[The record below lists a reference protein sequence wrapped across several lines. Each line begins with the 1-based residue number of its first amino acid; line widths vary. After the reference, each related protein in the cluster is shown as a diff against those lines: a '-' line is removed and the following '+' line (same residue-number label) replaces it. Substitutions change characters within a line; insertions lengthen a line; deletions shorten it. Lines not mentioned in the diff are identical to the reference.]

1 MTGLN
6 KKLNVTGSRT
16 ILTTLDEVR
25 AASVAVAS
33 QAQRMLTIFTQDLEP
48 LLYDQTAFLDATK
61 RLVLARSYAKVR
73 VLVADPGRTSWE
85 GNKFFGM
92 ARRLTGCIELRNLHK
107 SLAAN
112 PSAFLIADDR
122 ALLYRLQASRWE
134 GIAEMSDQAVVR
146 KYVGYFDEAW
156 RASEPETGLRQ
167 MHL

>member
-1 MTGLN
+1 MTALG
-6 KKLNVTGSRT
+6 KKLSVTGSRT

-48 LLYDQTAFLDATK
+48 VIYDQTPFLEAVK

-73 VLVADPGRTSWE
+73 VLIADPSRTIWE

-92 ARRLTGCIELRNLHK
+92 ARRLTGCIEMRNLHK
-107 SLAAN
+107 SVAPN

-146 KYVGYFDEAW
+146 KYLGYFDEVW
-156 RASEPETGLRQ
+156 RASEPESGLRQ

>member
-1 MTGLN
+1 
-6 KKLNVTGSRT
+6 
-16 ILTTLDEVR
+16 VR
-25 AASVAVAS
+25 AASIAVAS

-48 LLYDQTAFLDATK
+48 LIYDQNAFLDAAK

-73 VLVADPGRTSWE
+73 VLIADPSRTLWE

-92 ARRLTGCIELRNLHK
+92 ARRLTGCIELRNVNRN
-107 SLAAN
+107 LAPN

-134 GIAEMSDQAVVR
+134 GIAEMTDQSVVR
-146 KYVGYFDEAW
+146 KYLGYFDEVW
-156 RASEPETGLRQ
+156 RASEPEAGLRQ

>member
-1 MTGLN
+1 MTGPG

-25 AASVAVAS
+25 SASVAVAS

-48 LLYDQTAFLDATK
+48 LLYDQNSFLDAAK

-73 VLVADPGRTSWE
+73 VVIADPSRTIWD
-85 GNKFFGM
+85 GNKFF
-92 ARRLTGCIELRNLHK
+92 HK
-107 SLAAN
+107 SVAPN
-112 PSAFLIADDR
+112 PSACLIADDR

-134 GIAEMSDQAVVR
+134 GIAEMVDQAVVR
-146 KYVGYFDEAW
+146 KYLGYFDEVW
-156 RASEPETGLRQ
+156 RASEPESGLRQ

>member
-1 MTGLN
+1 MTGLG

-25 AASVAVAS
+25 SAAVAVAS

-48 LLYDQTAFLDATK
+48 LLYDQNPFLDAAK

-73 VLVADPGRTSWE
+73 ILVADPSRTIWE

-92 ARRLTGCIELRNLHK
+92 ARRLTGCIEMRNIHK
-107 SLAAN
+107 TVATN

-122 ALLYRLQASRWE
+122 ALLYRLQSSRWE
-134 GIAEMSDQAVVR
+134 GIAEMADQAVVR
-146 KYVGYFDEAW
+146 KYLDYFDEAW
-156 RASEPETGLRQ
+156 RASEPEAGLRQ

>member
-1 MTGLN
+1 MTGLG

-16 ILTTLDEVR
+16 ILTTIDEVR
-25 AASVAVAS
+25 SASVAVTS

-48 LLYDQTAFLDATK
+48 LLYDQNAFLEAAK

-73 VLVADPGRTSWE
+73 VLIADPSRTIWE

-92 ARRLTGCIELRNLHK
+92 ARRLTGCIEMRNIHK
-107 SLAAN
+107 SIAAN

-134 GIAEMSDQAVVR
+134 GIAEMVDQAVVR
-146 KYVGYFDEAW
+146 KYLGYFDEVW
-156 RASEPETGLRQ
+156 RASEPEAGLRQ